1 MRGPRAHT
9 LLTFPKSR
17 AKPDVVVGVGTG
29 VVQVQGKHPIHRRV
43 VPIATPDREPL

>member
-1 MRGPRAHT
+1 MHGPWTHA

-29 VVQVQGKHPIHRRV
+29 VVQVQGEHPACRAV